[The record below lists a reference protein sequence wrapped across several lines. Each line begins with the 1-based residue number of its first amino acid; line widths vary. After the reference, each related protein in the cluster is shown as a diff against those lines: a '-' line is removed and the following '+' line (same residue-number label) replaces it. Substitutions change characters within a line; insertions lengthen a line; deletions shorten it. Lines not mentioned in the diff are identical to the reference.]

1 MLNGSR
7 DEAAEVTSQE
17 REFKERM
24 KSMNYMN
31 TVRLF
36 RTANELELSTIRKQ
50 EEFNKTTT
58 VTKKP

>member
-24 KSMNYMN
+24 KNMNYMN

-50 EEFNKTTT
+50 EEFNKT
-58 VTKKP
+58 